1 MHNDS
6 APETTAPHPV
16 ASGHAPAAAAPENQ
30 KLAPAARTTIL
41 VLLIAAFVVI
51 LNETI
56 MNVALPRLQET
67 FGVTADTVQ
76 WLVTAF
82 MLTMAVVIPTTGYLL
97 RRLSIRTAFILAMAL
112 FSAGTLIAAL
122 APIFGVLVFGRV
134 IQATGTAIMM
144 PLLMTTILDIV
155 PPAKRGVMMGNVS
168 IVISVAPA
176 IGPTISGLI
185 LQYMQWRMIF
195 FVVLPIAIV
204 TLVLGARMLGRMTEE
219 TQQTATPLSFPSLLL
234 AIPGFGLLVYGLS
247 SLGGGHGAESGT
259 TAAAGPGATPFIAL
273 GIALVCLTVFTF
285 MQLRLQRSDRA
296 LLDLRPFSYRPFTVS
311 LLLMV
316 MAMVALFGVI
326 ILLPMYLQ
334 TVRGLDPLATGLL
347 LLPGGL
353 LMGLLAPFVG
363 RAYDKVGPRPLMI
376 PGGALLVMV
385 LAGYTQLTAQT
396 PVWMLVVAHLVMSLS
411 FALLFTPAFTTGLNP
426 LPHHLHSHG
435 SAVLSTLQQLGGAAG
450 TALLVGIMASGTA
463 SAMAAGVG
471 DLDAAVQ
478 GYQAGFL
485 AATFFAAGV
494 FALTFLMRK
503 PVYEELADSQAVPA
517 AH

>member
-41 VLLIAAFVVI
+41 VLLVAAFVVI

-82 MLTMAVVIPTTGYLL
+82 MLTMAVVIPTTGFLL

-112 FSAGTLIAAL
+112 FSSGTLIAAL
-122 APIFGVLVFGRV
+122 APVFGVLVFGRI

-144 PLLMTTILDIV
+144 PLLMTTVLDIV

-195 FVVLPIAIV
+195 FVVLPIALV
-204 TLVLGARMLGRMTEE
+204 ALVLGARMLGRLPQETE
-219 TQQTATPLSFPSLLL
+219 QSATPLSLPSLLL

-247 SLGGGHGAESGT
+247 ALGGGHGAEST
-259 TAAAGPGATPFIAL
+259 TAAAGPGATPFVAL
-273 GIALVCLTVFTF
+273 GVALVCLTVFTL
-285 MQLRLQRSDRA
+285 MQLRLQRNDRA

-396 PVWMLVVAHLVMSLS
+396 PVWMLVVAHLAMSLS

-450 TALLVGIMASGTA
+450 TALLVGIMASGTGA
-463 SAMAAGVG
+463 AMAAGAG
-471 DLDAAVQ
+471 EIDAAVQ

-503 PVYEELADSQAVPA
+503 PVYEELADS
-517 AH
+517 H